1 MNCRQGKGVLMSFNT
16 AISGIHAANKRLEVA
31 GNNIANV
38 GTLGFKSSRAQFS
51 ALYASAQLG
60 AGGNAVGD
68 GVRLAS
74 VQQNF
79 NQGET
84 VISSGNPLDMR
95 IQGNGFFVVSDQG
108 ALAYT
113 RAGAFLKDAENF
125 VVDSDGGRLQGYAAS
140 DRGEI
145 IRGIRTD
152 LQIDTSNVAAR
163 ATTRVAE
170 NINLDA
176 SLPSLARLPT
186 FDPADPASYTRVT
199 TRTIQDAGAS
209 PVPAADH
216 ELKQYFV
223 KTEDNRWSMHVL
235 VDGRNPVDPD
245 SVAPLQVSLE
255 LKPDGS
261 LSYSGNSQHLRKVS
275 DNEFALQGWVPAKEV
290 NGAWMANG
298 SANGGVVSL
307 PLDDAGVSLLDPA
320 DAVMHRPVPD
330 FNPADLNTYS
340 RMFGNQIY
348 DSQGNAHEL
357 KQYFVKDGTN
367 SWRMH
372 VLIDDRN
379 PQLPESTTPLTANI
393 VFDAHGSVAS
403 LTGSPGL
410 SSSNG
415 SLLQLTGWSPTMVVD
430 PGTSRERWITNGAA
444 GSADGIT
451 IDFTH
456 LLQHNAASSRSS
468 AYVDGNSAG
477 ELKSLGVGRDGILR
491 AGFTNGMTKDIG
503 QVVLASFANPHG
515 LQPRSDTRWT
525 ATADSGVAEY
535 DRPGVGTLGSIV
547 SGGLEG
553 SNVVLAD
560 ELIALIQ
567 AQTAYQA
574 NSKAISTEVTLMQT
588 LIQST

>member
-1 MNCRQGKGVLMSFNT
+1 MSFNT

>member
-1 MNCRQGKGVLMSFNT
+1 MSFNT

-60 AGGNAVGD
+60 AGTNAVGD

-430 PGTSRERWITNGAA
+430 PGTSRERWIANGAA

-477 ELKSLGVGRDGILR
+477 ELKSLDVGRDGILR

>member
-1 MNCRQGKGVLMSFNT
+1 MSFNA

-51 ALYASAQLG
+51 ALYSSAQLG
-60 AGGNAVGD
+60 NGNNAVGD
-68 GVRLAS
+68 GVRLAA

-84 VISSGNPLDMR
+84 VISSGNALDMR

-108 ALAYT
+108 SLAYT
-113 RAGAFLKDAENF
+113 RAGAFLKDAANF
-125 VVDSDGGRLQGYAAS
+125 VVDSDGGRLQGYAAN
-140 DRGEI
+140 DKGEI
-145 IRGIRTD
+145 ISGIRTD

-163 ATTRVAE
+163 ATTRVSE
-170 NINLDA
+170 NINLDS
-176 SLPSLARLPT
+176 SLPSLSRLPV
-186 FDPADPASYTRVT
+186 FDPANPATYTRVAG
-199 TRTIQDAGAS
+199 RTIQDVGIV
-209 PVPAADH
+209 PVQAADH

-223 KTEDNRWSMHVL
+223 KTEDNQWTMHVL
-235 VDGRNPVDPD
+235 VDGRNPLDPD
-245 SVAPLQVSLE
+245 SVTPLQVRVE

-261 LSYSGNSQHLRKVS
+261 LSYSDNNQHIRKVS
-275 DNEFALQGWVPAKEV
+275 DTEFALQDWVPARQV
-290 NGAWMANG
+290 NGVWLASG
-298 SANGGVVSL
+298 SLNGGTVSL
-307 PLDDAGVSLLDPA
+307 PLEEAGVSVLDPA
-320 DAVMHRPVPD
+320 DSVMSRSVPD
-330 FNPADLNTYS
+330 FDASDLNTYS
-340 RMFGNQIY
+340 RMFGNQIF
-348 DSQGNAHEL
+348 DSQGNMHEL

-379 PQLPESTTPLTANI
+379 PQQPESKAPLTANI
-393 VFDAHGSVAS
+393 VFDTHGSVVS
-403 LTGSPGL
+403 LTGSTGL
-410 SSSNG
+410 DSSKGN
-415 SLLQLTGWSPTMVVD
+415 LLQLTGWSPAMVAS
-430 PGTSRERWITNGAA
+430 PGTEREHWVPNGAA
-444 GSADGIT
+444 GSANGMT
-451 IDFTH
+451 IDFTN

-468 AYVDGNSAG
+468 AYVDGHSAG
-477 ELKSLGVGRDGILR
+477 ELKSLDVGRDGILR
-491 AGFTNGMTKDIG
+491 AGFTNGMNKDIG
-503 QVVLASFANPHG
+503 QVMLASFANPHG
-515 LQPRSDTRWT
+515 LQPRSDTRWA
-525 ATADSGVAEY
+525 ATADSGVADY
-535 DRPGVGTLGSIV
+535 DVPGIGTLGSII

>member
-1 MNCRQGKGVLMSFNT
+1 M
-16 AISGIHAANKRLEVA
+16 EVA

-60 AGGNAVGD
+60 AGQHAVGD

-84 VISSGNPLDMR
+84 VISSGNALDMR

-108 ALAYT
+108 SLAYT
-113 RAGAFLKDAENF
+113 RAGAFLKDAANF
-125 VVDSDGGRLQGYAAS
+125 VVDSDGGRLQGYAAN
-140 DRGEI
+140 DKGEI
-145 IRGIRTD
+145 ASGIRTD
-152 LQIDTSNVAAR
+152 LQIDTSNVGAR
-163 ATTRVAE
+163 ATTTVAE
-170 NINLDA
+170 TINLDA

-186 FDPADPASYTRVT
+186 FDPDDPATYTRVA
-199 TRTIQDAGAS
+199 TRTIQDVGIT

-223 KTEDNRWSMHVL
+223 KTEANQWSMYVL

-261 LSYSGNSQHLRKVS
+261 LSYSGNDQHLSKVS
-275 DNEFALQGWVPAKEV
+275 DTEFALQGWVPAAQI
-290 NGAWMANG
+290 NGAWAANG
-298 SANGGVVSL
+298 SLNGGAVLL
-307 PLDDAGVSLLDPA
+307 PLNDAGASLLDPG
-320 DAVMHRPVPD
+320 DTVMHRPVPD

-340 RMFGNQIY
+340 RMFGNQIF
-348 DSQGNAHEL
+348 DSQGNTHEL

-372 VLIDDRN
+372 ALIDDRN
-379 PQLPESTTPLTANI
+379 PQNSASTTPLTANI
-393 VFDAHGSVAS
+393 VFDSHGAVAS

-410 SSSNG
+410 SSNG
-415 SLLQLTGWSPTMVVD
+415 TQLKLTGWSPVMAVD
-430 PGTSRERWITNGAA
+430 PGTARERWISNGAA

-451 IDFTH
+451 IDFTR
-456 LLQHNAASSRSS
+456 LLQHNATSSRSA
-468 AYVDGNSAG
+468 AYVDGHSAG
-477 ELKSLGVGRDGILR
+477 ELKSLEVGRDGILR
-491 AGFTNGMTKDIG
+491 AGFTNGMTKSIG
-503 QVVLASFANPHG
+503 QVMLASFANPHG

-535 DRPGVGTLGSIV
+535 DVPGVGTLGSIV
-547 SGGLEG
+547 SGALEG

>member
-1 MNCRQGKGVLMSFNT
+1 MSFNT

-60 AGGNAVGD
+60 AGQHAVGD

-84 VISSGNPLDMR
+84 VISSGNALDMR

-108 ALAYT
+108 SLAYT
-113 RAGAFLKDAENF
+113 RAGAFLKDAANF
-125 VVDSDGGRLQGYAAS
+125 VVDSDGGRLQGYAAN
-140 DRGEI
+140 DKGEI
-145 IRGIRTD
+145 ASGIRTD
-152 LQIDTSNVAAR
+152 LQIDTSNVGAR
-163 ATTRVAE
+163 ATTTAAE
-170 NINLDA
+170 TINLDA

-186 FDPADPASYTRVT
+186 FDPDDPATYTRVA
-199 TRTIQDAGAS
+199 TRTIQDVGIT

-223 KTEDNRWSMHVL
+223 KTEANQWSMYVL

-261 LSYSGNSQHLRKVS
+261 LSYSGNDQHLSKVS
-275 DNEFALQGWVPAKEV
+275 DTEFALQGWVPAAQV
-290 NGAWMANG
+290 NGAWAANG
-298 SANGGVVSL
+298 SLNGGAVSL
-307 PLDDAGVSLLDPA
+307 PLNDAGASLLDPG
-320 DAVMHRPVPD
+320 DTVMHRPVPD

-340 RMFGNQIY
+340 RMFGNQIF
-348 DSQGNAHEL
+348 DSQGNTHEL

-372 VLIDDRN
+372 ALIDDRN
-379 PQLPESTTPLTANI
+379 PQNSASTTPLTANI
-393 VFDAHGSVAS
+393 VFDSHGAVAS

-410 SSSNG
+410 SSNG
-415 SLLQLTGWSPTMVVD
+415 TQLKLTGWSPVMAVD
-430 PGTSRERWITNGAA
+430 PGTARERWISNGAA

-451 IDFTH
+451 IDFTR
-456 LLQHNAASSRSS
+456 LLQHNATSSRSA
-468 AYVDGNSAG
+468 AYVDGHSAG
-477 ELKSLGVGRDGILR
+477 ELKSLDVGRDGILR
-491 AGFTNGMTKDIG
+491 AGFTNGMTKSIG
-503 QVVLASFANPHG
+503 QVMLASFANPHG

-535 DRPGVGTLGSIV
+535 DVPGVGTLGSIV
-547 SGGLEG
+547 SGALEG

>member
-1 MNCRQGKGVLMSFNT
+1 MSFNT
-16 AISGIHAANKRLEVA
+16 AISGIQAANKRLEVA

-60 AGGNAVGD
+60 AGQHAVGD

-84 VISSGNPLDMR
+84 VISSGNALDMR

-108 ALAYT
+108 SLAYT
-113 RAGAFLKDAENF
+113 RAGAFLKDAANF
-125 VVDSDGGRLQGYAAS
+125 VVDSDGGRLQGYAAN
-140 DRGEI
+140 DKGEI
-145 IRGIRTD
+145 ASGIRTD
-152 LQIDTSNVAAR
+152 LQIDTSNVGAR

-170 NINLDA
+170 TINLDA

-186 FDPADPASYTRVT
+186 FDPDNPATYTRVA
-199 TRTIQDAGAS
+199 TRTIQDVGIT
-209 PVPAADH
+209 PVPASDH

-223 KTEDNRWSMHVL
+223 KM
-235 VDGRNPVDPD
+235 
-245 SVAPLQVSLE
+245 QVSLE

-261 LSYSGNSQHLRKVS
+261 LSYSGNDQHLRKLS
-275 DNEFALQGWVPAKEV
+275 DTEFALQGWVPAAQI
-290 NGAWMANG
+290 NGAWAANG
-298 SANGGVVSL
+298 SLNGGAVSL
-307 PLDDAGVSLLDPA
+307 PLSDAGASLLDPG
-320 DAVMHRPVPD
+320 DTVMHRPVPH

-340 RMFGNQIY
+340 RMFGNQIF
-348 DSQGNAHEL
+348 DSQGNIHEL

-367 SWRMH
+367 SWRLH

-379 PQLPESTTPLTANI
+379 PQNSGSTTPLTANI
-393 VFDAHGSVAS
+393 VFDSHGAVAS

-410 SSSNG
+410 SSNG
-415 SLLQLTGWSPTMVVD
+415 DQLKLTGWSPVRAVD
-430 PGTSRERWITNGAA
+430 PGAGRERWISNGAA

-456 LLQHNAASSRSS
+456 LLQHNAASSRSA
-468 AYVDGNSAG
+468 AYVDGHSAG
-477 ELKSLGVGRDGILR
+477 ELKSLDVGRDGILR

-503 QVVLASFANPHG
+503 QVMLASFANPHG

-535 DRPGVGTLGSIV
+535 DAPGVGTLGSIV
-547 SGGLEG
+547 SGALEG

>member
-1 MNCRQGKGVLMSFNT
+1 MSFNT

-51 ALYASAQLG
+51 ALYSSAQLG
-60 AGGNAVGD
+60 NGNNAVGD
-68 GVRLAS
+68 GVRLAA

-84 VISSGNPLDMR
+84 VISSGNALDMR

-108 ALAYT
+108 SLAYT
-113 RAGAFLKDAENF
+113 RAGAFLKDAANF
-125 VVDSDGGRLQGYAAS
+125 VVDSDGGRLQGYAAN
-140 DRGEI
+140 DKGEI
-145 IRGIRTD
+145 ISGIRTD

-163 ATTRVAE
+163 ATTRVSE
-170 NINLDA
+170 NINLDS
-176 SLPSLARLPT
+176 SLPSLSRLPV
-186 FDPADPASYTRVT
+186 FDPANPATYTRVAG
-199 TRTIQDAGAS
+199 RTIQDVGIV
-209 PVPAADH
+209 PVQAADH

-223 KTEDNRWSMHVL
+223 KTEDNQWTMHVL
-235 VDGRNPVDPD
+235 VDGRNPLDPD
-245 SVAPLQVSLE
+245 SVTPLQVRVE

-261 LSYSGNSQHLRKVS
+261 LSYSDNNQHIRKVS
-275 DNEFALQGWVPAKEV
+275 DTEFALQDWVPARQV
-290 NGAWMANG
+290 NGVWLASG
-298 SANGGVVSL
+298 SLNGGTVSL
-307 PLDDAGVSLLDPA
+307 PLEEAGVSVLDPA
-320 DAVMHRPVPD
+320 DSVMSRSVPD
-330 FNPADLNTYS
+330 FDASDLNTYS
-340 RMFGNQIY
+340 RMFGNQIF
-348 DSQGNAHEL
+348 DSQGNMHEL

-379 PQLPESTTPLTANI
+379 PLQPESKAPLTANI
-393 VFDAHGSVAS
+393 VFDTHGSVVS
-403 LTGSPGL
+403 LTGSTGL
-410 SSSNG
+410 DSSKGN
-415 SLLQLTGWSPTMVVD
+415 LLQLTGWSPAMVAS
-430 PGTSRERWITNGAA
+430 PGTEREHWVPNGAA
-444 GSADGIT
+444 GSANGMT
-451 IDFTH
+451 IDFTN

-468 AYVDGNSAG
+468 AYVDGHSAG
-477 ELKSLGVGRDGILR
+477 ELKSLDVGRDGILR
-491 AGFTNGMTKDIG
+491 AGFTNGMNKDIG
-503 QVVLASFANPHG
+503 QVMLASFANPHG
-515 LQPRSDTRWT
+515 LQPRSDTRWA
-525 ATADSGVAEY
+525 ATADSGVADY
-535 DRPGVGTLGSIV
+535 DVPGIGTLGSII

>member
-1 MNCRQGKGVLMSFNT
+1 MSFNT

-51 ALYASAQLG
+51 ALYSSAQLG
-60 AGGNAVGD
+60 NGNNAVGD
-68 GVRLAS
+68 GVRLAA

-84 VISSGNPLDMR
+84 VISSGNALDMR

-108 ALAYT
+108 SLAYT
-113 RAGAFLKDAENF
+113 RAGAFLKDAANF
-125 VVDSDGGRLQGYAAS
+125 VVDSDGGRLQGYAAN
-140 DRGEI
+140 DKGEI
-145 IRGIRTD
+145 ISGIRTD

-163 ATTRVAE
+163 ATTRVSE
-170 NINLDA
+170 NINLDS
-176 SLPSLARLPT
+176 SLPSLSRLPV
-186 FDPADPASYTRVT
+186 FDPANPATYTRVAG
-199 TRTIQDAGAS
+199 RTIQDVGIV
-209 PVPAADH
+209 PVQAADH

-223 KTEDNRWSMHVL
+223 KTEDNQWTMHVL
-235 VDGRNPVDPD
+235 VDGRNPLDPD
-245 SVAPLQVSLE
+245 SVTPLQVRVE

-261 LSYSGNSQHLRKVS
+261 LSYSDNNQHIRKVS
-275 DNEFALQGWVPAKEV
+275 DTEFALQDWVPARQV
-290 NGAWMANG
+290 NGVWLASG
-298 SANGGVVSL
+298 SLNGGTVSL
-307 PLDDAGVSLLDPA
+307 PLEEAGVSVLDPA
-320 DAVMHRPVPD
+320 DSVMSRSVPD
-330 FNPADLNTYS
+330 FDASDLNTYS
-340 RMFGNQIY
+340 RMFGNQIF
-348 DSQGNAHEL
+348 DSQGNMHEL

-379 PQLPESTTPLTANI
+379 PQQPESKAPLTANI
-393 VFDAHGSVAS
+393 VFDTHGSVVS
-403 LTGSPGL
+403 LTGSTGL
-410 SSSNG
+410 DSSKGN
-415 SLLQLTGWSPTMVVD
+415 LLQLTGWSPAMVAS
-430 PGTSRERWITNGAA
+430 PGTEREHWVPNGAA
-444 GSADGIT
+444 GSANGMT
-451 IDFTH
+451 IDFTN

-468 AYVDGNSAG
+468 AYVDGHSAG
-477 ELKSLGVGRDGILR
+477 ELKSLDVGRDGILR
-491 AGFTNGMTKDIG
+491 AGFTNGMNKDIG
-503 QVVLASFANPHG
+503 QVMLASFANPHG
-515 LQPRSDTRWT
+515 LQPRSDTRWA
-525 ATADSGVAEY
+525 ATADSGVADY
-535 DRPGVGTLGSIV
+535 DVPGIGTLGSII

>member
-1 MNCRQGKGVLMSFNT
+1 MSFNT

-51 ALYASAQLG
+51 ALYSSAQLG
-60 AGGNAVGD
+60 NGNNAVGD
-68 GVRLAS
+68 GVRLAA

-84 VISSGNPLDMR
+84 VISSGNALDMR

-108 ALAYT
+108 SLAYT
-113 RAGAFLKDAENF
+113 RAGAFLKDAANF
-125 VVDSDGGRLQGYAAS
+125 VVDSDGGRLQGYAAN
-140 DRGEI
+140 DKGEI
-145 IRGIRTD
+145 ISGIRTD

-163 ATTRVAE
+163 ATTRVSE
-170 NINLDA
+170 NINLDS
-176 SLPSLARLPT
+176 SLPSLSRLPV
-186 FDPADPASYTRVT
+186 FDPANPATYTRVAG
-199 TRTIQDAGAS
+199 RTIQDVGIV
-209 PVPAADH
+209 PVQAADH

-223 KTEDNRWSMHVL
+223 KTEDNQWTMHVL
-235 VDGRNPVDPD
+235 VDGRNPLDPD
-245 SVAPLQVSLE
+245 SVTPLQVRVE

-261 LSYSGNSQHLRKVS
+261 LSYSDNNQHIRKIS
-275 DNEFALQGWVPAKEV
+275 DTEFALQDWVPARQV
-290 NGAWMANG
+290 NGVWMASG
-298 SANGGVVSL
+298 SLNGGTVSL
-307 PLDDAGVSLLDPA
+307 PLEEAGVSVLDPT
-320 DAVMHRPVPD
+320 DSVMSRSVPD
-330 FNPADLNTYS
+330 FDASDLNTYS
-340 RMFGNQIY
+340 RMFGNQIF
-348 DSQGNAHEL
+348 DSQGNMHEL

-379 PQLPESTTPLTANI
+379 PQQPESKAPLTANI
-393 VFDAHGSVAS
+393 VFDTHGSVVS
-403 LTGSPGL
+403 LTGSTGL
-410 SSSNG
+410 DSSKGN
-415 SLLQLTGWSPTMVVD
+415 LLQLTGWSPAMVAS
-430 PGTSRERWITNGAA
+430 PGTEREHWAPNGAA
-444 GSADGIT
+444 GSDNGMT
-451 IDFTH
+451 IDFTN

-468 AYVDGNSAG
+468 AYVDGHSAG
-477 ELKSLGVGRDGILR
+477 ELKSLDVGRDGILR
-491 AGFTNGMTKDIG
+491 AGFTNGMNKDIG
-503 QVVLASFANPHG
+503 QVMLASFANPHG
-515 LQPRSDTRWT
+515 LQPRSDTRWA
-525 ATADSGVAEY
+525 ATADSGVADY
-535 DRPGVGTLGSIV
+535 DVPGIGTLGSII

>member
-1 MNCRQGKGVLMSFNT
+1 M
-16 AISGIHAANKRLEVA
+16 
-31 GNNIANV
+31 
-38 GTLGFKSSRAQFS
+38 
-51 ALYASAQLG
+51 
-60 AGGNAVGD
+60 
-68 GVRLAS
+68 
-74 VQQNF
+74 
-79 NQGET
+79 
-84 VISSGNPLDMR
+84 ISSGNALDMR

-108 ALAYT
+108 SLAYT
-113 RAGAFLKDAENF
+113 RAGAFLKDAANF
-125 VVDSDGGRLQGYAAS
+125 VVDSDGGRLQGYAAN
-140 DRGEI
+140 DKGEI
-145 IRGIRTD
+145 ASGIRADLQMNTSNVGARATTRKDAANFVVDSDGGRLQGYAANDKGEIASGIRAD
-152 LQIDTSNVAAR
+152 LQIDTSNVGAR

-170 NINLDA
+170 TINLDA

-186 FDPADPASYTRVT
+186 FDPDNPATYTRVA
-199 TRTIQDAGAS
+199 TRTIQDVGIT

-223 KTEDNRWSMHVL
+223 KTEADQWSMYVL

-261 LSYSGNSQHLRKVS
+261 LSYSGNDQHLRKLS
-275 DNEFALQGWVPAKEV
+275 DTEFALQGWVPAAQI
-290 NGAWMANG
+290 NGAWAANG
-298 SANGGVVSL
+298 SLNGGAVSL
-307 PLDDAGVSLLDPA
+307 PLSDAGASLLDPG
-320 DAVMHRPVPD
+320 DTVMHRPVPH

-340 RMFGNQIY
+340 RMFGNQIF
-348 DSQGNAHEL
+348 DSQGNTHEL

-367 SWRMH
+367 SWRLH

-379 PQLPESTTPLTANI
+379 PQNSGSTTPLTANI
-393 VFDAHGSVAS
+393 VFDSHGAVAS

-410 SSSNG
+410 SSNG
-415 SLLQLTGWSPTMVVD
+415 DQLKLTGWSPVMAVD
-430 PGTSRERWITNGAA
+430 PGTGRERWISNGAA

-456 LLQHNAASSRSS
+456 LLQHNAASSRSA
-468 AYVDGNSAG
+468 AYVDGHSAG
-477 ELKSLGVGRDGILR
+477 ELKSLDVGRDGILR

-503 QVVLASFANPHG
+503 QVMLASFANPHG

-535 DRPGVGTLGSIV
+535 DVPGVGTLGSIV
-547 SGGLEG
+547 SGALEG

>member
-1 MNCRQGKGVLMSFNT
+1 MSFNI

-31 GNNIANV
+31 GNNIANA

-60 AGGNAVGD
+60 SGHAAVGD

-95 IQGNGFFVVSDQG
+95 IQGNGFFVVRDQG

-113 RAGAFLKDAENF
+113 RAGAFLKDAANF
-125 VVDSDGGRLQGYAAS
+125 VVDSDGGRLQGYAANGK
-140 DRGEI
+140 GEI
-145 IRGIRTD
+145 ISGIRTD

-176 SLPSLARLPT
+176 SLPSLARLPA
-186 FDPADPASYTRVT
+186 FDPADPATYTRVT
-199 TRTIQDAGAS
+199 AHTIQDAGIS
-209 PVPAADH
+209 PVPAANH

-223 KTEDNRWSMHVL
+223 KTEDNQWSMYVL
-235 VDGRNPVDPD
+235 VDGRNPVDPE
-245 SVAPLQVSLE
+245 SVAPLHVSLE

-261 LSYSGNSQHLRKVS
+261 LSYSGNNQHIHKVS
-275 DNEFALQGWVPAKEV
+275 GSEFALQGWVPASQV
-290 NGAWMANG
+290 NGAWLANG
-298 SANGGVVSL
+298 AASGGAVSL
-307 PLDDAGVSLLDPA
+307 SLDDGGASVLDPA
-320 DAVMHRPVPD
+320 DTVMHRPVPD
-330 FNPADLNTYS
+330 FNTSDLNTYS
-340 RMFGNQIY
+340 RMFGNQIF

-372 VLIDDRN
+372 VLIDGRN
-379 PQLPESTTPLTANI
+379 PQTPDSTTPLTANI
-393 VFDAHGSVAS
+393 VFDSHGSVTS
-403 LTGSPGL
+403 MTGSPGL
-410 SSSNG
+410 NSSNG
-415 SLLQLTGWSPTMVVD
+415 NLLHLTGWSPVRVAD
-430 PGTSRERWITNGAA
+430 PGTSRERWISNGAA

-451 IDFTH
+451 IDFTN

-468 AYVDGNSAG
+468 AQVDGNSAG
-477 ELKSLGVGRDGILR
+477 ELRSLDVGRDGILR
-491 AGFTNGMTKDIG
+491 AGFTNGMSKDIG
-503 QVVLASFANPHG
+503 QVMLASFANPHG

-525 ATADSGVAEY
+525 ATADSGVPEY
-535 DRPGVGTLGSIV
+535 DVPGVGTLGSIV

>member
-1 MNCRQGKGVLMSFNT
+1 MSFNT

-51 ALYASAQLG
+51 ALYSSAQLG
-60 AGGNAVGD
+60 NGNNAVGD
-68 GVRLAS
+68 GVRLAA

-84 VISSGNPLDMR
+84 VISSGNALDMR

-108 ALAYT
+108 SLAYT
-113 RAGAFLKDAENF
+113 RAGAFLKDAANF
-125 VVDSDGGRLQGYAAS
+125 VVDSDGGRLQGYAAN
-140 DRGEI
+140 DKGEI
-145 IRGIRTD
+145 ISGIRTD

-163 ATTRVAE
+163 ATTRVSE
-170 NINLDA
+170 NINLDS
-176 SLPSLARLPT
+176 SLPSLSRLPV
-186 FDPADPASYTRVT
+186 FDPANPATYTRVAG
-199 TRTIQDAGAS
+199 RTIQDVGIV
-209 PVPAADH
+209 PVQAADH

-223 KTEDNRWSMHVL
+223 KTEDNQWTMHVL
-235 VDGRNPVDPD
+235 VDGRNPLDPD
-245 SVAPLQVSLE
+245 SVTPLQVRVE

-261 LSYSGNSQHLRKVS
+261 LSYSDNNQHIRKIS
-275 DNEFALQGWVPAKEV
+275 DTEFALQDWVPARQV
-290 NGAWMANG
+290 NGVWMASG
-298 SANGGVVSL
+298 SLNGGTVSL
-307 PLDDAGVSLLDPA
+307 PLEEAGVSVLDPA
-320 DAVMHRPVPD
+320 DSVMSRYVPD
-330 FNPADLNTYS
+330 FDASDLNTYS
-340 RMFGNQIY
+340 RMFGNQIF
-348 DSQGNAHEL
+348 DSQGNMHEL

-379 PQLPESTTPLTANI
+379 PQQPESKAPLTANI
-393 VFDAHGSVAS
+393 VFDTHGSVVS
-403 LTGSPGL
+403 LTGSTGL
-410 SSSNG
+410 DSSKGN
-415 SLLQLTGWSPTMVVD
+415 LLQLTGWSPAMVAS
-430 PGTSRERWITNGAA
+430 PGTEREHWISNGAA
-444 GSADGIT
+444 GSANGMT
-451 IDFTH
+451 IDFTN

-468 AYVDGNSAG
+468 AYVDGHSAG
-477 ELKSLGVGRDGILR
+477 ELKSLDVGRDGILR
-491 AGFTNGMTKDIG
+491 AGFTNGMNKDIG
-503 QVVLASFANPHG
+503 QVMLASFANPHG
-515 LQPRSDTRWT
+515 LQPRSDTRWA
-525 ATADSGVAEY
+525 ATADSGVADY
-535 DRPGVGTLGSIV
+535 DVPGIGTLGSII

>member
-1 MNCRQGKGVLMSFNT
+1 MSFNT

-51 ALYASAQLG
+51 ALYSSAQLG
-60 AGGNAVGD
+60 NGNNAVGD
-68 GVRLAS
+68 GVRLAA

-84 VISSGNPLDMR
+84 VISSGNALDMR

-108 ALAYT
+108 SLAYT
-113 RAGAFLKDAENF
+113 RAGAFLKDAANF
-125 VVDSDGGRLQGYAAS
+125 VVDSDGGRLQGYAAN
-140 DRGEI
+140 DKGEI
-145 IRGIRTD
+145 ISGIRTD

-163 ATTRVAE
+163 ATTRVSE
-170 NINLDA
+170 NINLDS
-176 SLPSLARLPT
+176 SLPSLSRLPV
-186 FDPADPASYTRVT
+186 FDPANPATYTRVAG
-199 TRTIQDAGAS
+199 RTIQDVGIV
-209 PVPAADH
+209 PVQAADH

-223 KTEDNRWSMHVL
+223 KTEDNQWTMHVL
-235 VDGRNPVDPD
+235 VDGRNPLDPD
-245 SVAPLQVSLE
+245 SVTPLQVRVE

-261 LSYSGNSQHLRKVS
+261 LSYSDNNQHIRKIS
-275 DNEFALQGWVPAKEV
+275 DTEFALQDWVPARQV
-290 NGAWMANG
+290 NGVWMASG
-298 SANGGVVSL
+298 SLNGGTVSL
-307 PLDDAGVSLLDPA
+307 PLEEAGVSVLDPT
-320 DAVMHRPVPD
+320 DSVMSRSVPD
-330 FNPADLNTYS
+330 FDASDLNTYS
-340 RMFGNQIY
+340 RMFGNQIF
-348 DSQGNAHEL
+348 DSQGNMHEL

-379 PQLPESTTPLTANI
+379 PQQPESKAPLTANI
-393 VFDAHGSVAS
+393 VFDTHGSVVS
-403 LTGSPGL
+403 LTGSTGL
-410 SSSNG
+410 DSSKGN
-415 SLLQLTGWSPTMVVD
+415 LLQLKGWSPAMVAS
-430 PGTSRERWITNGAA
+430 PGTEREHWAPNGAA
-444 GSADGIT
+444 GSANGMT
-451 IDFTH
+451 IDFTN

-468 AYVDGNSAG
+468 AYVDGHSAG
-477 ELKSLGVGRDGILR
+477 ELKSLDVGRDGILR
-491 AGFTNGMTKDIG
+491 AGFTNGMNKDIG
-503 QVVLASFANPHG
+503 QVMLASFANPHG
-515 LQPRSDTRWT
+515 LQPRSDTRWA
-525 ATADSGVAEY
+525 ATADSGVADY
-535 DRPGVGTLGSIV
+535 DVPGIGTLGSII

>member
-1 MNCRQGKGVLMSFNT
+1 MSFNT

-60 AGGNAVGD
+60 AGQHAVGD

-84 VISSGNPLDMR
+84 VISSGNALDMR

-108 ALAYT
+108 SLAYT
-113 RAGAFLKDAENF
+113 RAGAFLKDAANF
-125 VVDSDGGRLQGYAAS
+125 VVDSDGGRLQGYAAN
-140 DRGEI
+140 DKGEI
-145 IRGIRTD
+145 ASGIRTD
-152 LQIDTSNVAAR
+152 LQIDTSNVGAR
-163 ATTRVAE
+163 ATTTAAE
-170 NINLDA
+170 TINLDA

-186 FDPADPASYTRVT
+186 FDPDDPATYTRVA
-199 TRTIQDAGAS
+199 TRTIQDVGIT

-223 KTEDNRWSMHVL
+223 KTEANQWSMYVL

-261 LSYSGNSQHLRKVS
+261 LSYSGNDQHLSKVS
-275 DNEFALQGWVPAKEV
+275 DTEFALQGWVPAAQV
-290 NGAWMANG
+290 NGAWAANG
-298 SANGGVVSL
+298 SLNGGAVSL
-307 PLDDAGVSLLDPA
+307 PLNDAEASLLDPG
-320 DAVMHRPVPD
+320 DTVMHRPVPD

-340 RMFGNQIY
+340 RMFGNQIF
-348 DSQGNAHEL
+348 DSQGNTHEL

-372 VLIDDRN
+372 ALIDDRN
-379 PQLPESTTPLTANI
+379 PQNSASTTPLTANI
-393 VFDAHGSVAS
+393 VFDSHGAVAS

-410 SSSNG
+410 SSNG
-415 SLLQLTGWSPTMVVD
+415 TQLKLTGWSPVMAVD
-430 PGTSRERWITNGAA
+430 PGTARERWISNGAA

-451 IDFTH
+451 IDFTR
-456 LLQHNAASSRSS
+456 LLQHNATSSRSA
-468 AYVDGNSAG
+468 AYVDGHSAG
-477 ELKSLGVGRDGILR
+477 ELKSLDVGRDGILR
-491 AGFTNGMTKDIG
+491 AGFTNGMTKSIG
-503 QVVLASFANPHG
+503 QVMLASFANPHG

-535 DRPGVGTLGSIV
+535 DVPGVGTLGSIV
-547 SGGLEG
+547 SGALEG

>member
-1 MNCRQGKGVLMSFNT
+1 MSFNT

-60 AGGNAVGD
+60 AGQHAVGD

-84 VISSGNPLDMR
+84 VISSGNALDMR

-108 ALAYT
+108 SLAYT
-113 RAGAFLKDAENF
+113 RGGAFLKDAANF
-125 VVDSDGGRLQGYAAS
+125 VVDSDGGRLQGYAAN
-140 DRGEI
+140 DKGEI
-145 IRGIRTD
+145 ASGIRTD
-152 LQIDTSNVAAR
+152 LQIDTSNVGAR
-163 ATTRVAE
+163 ATTTVAE
-170 NINLDA
+170 TINLDA
-176 SLPSLARLPT
+176 TLPSLARLPT
-186 FDPADPASYTRVT
+186 FDPDDPATYTRVA
-199 TRTIQDAGAS
+199 TRTIQDVGIT

-223 KTEDNRWSMHVL
+223 KTEANQWSMYVL

-261 LSYSGNSQHLRKVS
+261 LSYSGNDQHLSKVS
-275 DNEFALQGWVPAKEV
+275 DTEFALQGWVPAAQI
-290 NGAWMANG
+290 NGAWAANG
-298 SANGGVVSL
+298 SLNGGAVSL
-307 PLDDAGVSLLDPA
+307 PLNDAGASLLDPG
-320 DAVMHRPVPD
+320 DTVMHRPVPD
-330 FNPADLNTYS
+330 FNLADLNTYS
-340 RMFGNQIY
+340 RMFGNQIF
-348 DSQGNAHEL
+348 DSQGNTHEL

-372 VLIDDRN
+372 ALIDDRN
-379 PQLPESTTPLTANI
+379 PQNSASTTPLTANI
-393 VFDAHGSVAS
+393 VFDSHGAVAS

-410 SSSNG
+410 SSNG
-415 SLLQLTGWSPTMVVD
+415 TQLKLTGWSPVMAVD
-430 PGTSRERWITNGAA
+430 PGTARERWISNGAA

-451 IDFTH
+451 IDFTR
-456 LLQHNAASSRSS
+456 LLQHNATSSRSA
-468 AYVDGNSAG
+468 AYVDGHSAG
-477 ELKSLGVGRDGILR
+477 ELKSLDVGRDGILR
-491 AGFTNGMTKDIG
+491 AGFTNGMTKSIG
-503 QVVLASFANPHG
+503 QVMLASFANPHG

-535 DRPGVGTLGSIV
+535 DVPGVGTLGSIV
-547 SGGLEG
+547 SGALEG

>member
-1 MNCRQGKGVLMSFNT
+1 MSFNT

-51 ALYASAQLG
+51 ALYSSAQLG
-60 AGGNAVGD
+60 NGNNAVGD
-68 GVRLAS
+68 GVRLAA

-84 VISSGNPLDMR
+84 VISSGNALDMR

-108 ALAYT
+108 SLAYT
-113 RAGAFLKDAENF
+113 RAGAFLKDAANF
-125 VVDSDGGRLQGYAAS
+125 VVDSDGGRLQGYAAN
-140 DRGEI
+140 DKGEI
-145 IRGIRTD
+145 ISGIRTD

-163 ATTRVAE
+163 ATTRVSE
-170 NINLDA
+170 NINLDS
-176 SLPSLARLPT
+176 SLPSLSRLPV
-186 FDPADPASYTRVT
+186 FDPANPATYTRVAG
-199 TRTIQDAGAS
+199 RTIQDVGIV
-209 PVPAADH
+209 PVQAADH

-223 KTEDNRWSMHVL
+223 KTEDNQWTMHVL
-235 VDGRNPVDPD
+235 VDGRNPLDPD
-245 SVAPLQVSLE
+245 SVTPLQVRVE

-261 LSYSGNSQHLRKVS
+261 LSYSDNNQHIRKIS
-275 DNEFALQGWVPAKEV
+275 DTEFALQDWVPARQV
-290 NGAWMANG
+290 NGVWMASG
-298 SANGGVVSL
+298 SLNGGTVSL
-307 PLDDAGVSLLDPA
+307 PLEEAGVSVLDPT
-320 DAVMHRPVPD
+320 DSVMSRSVPD
-330 FNPADLNTYS
+330 FDASDLNTYS
-340 RMFGNQIY
+340 RMFGNQIF
-348 DSQGNAHEL
+348 DSQGNMHEL

-379 PQLPESTTPLTANI
+379 PQQPESKAPLTANI
-393 VFDAHGSVAS
+393 VFDTHGSVVS
-403 LTGSPGL
+403 LTGSTGL
-410 SSSNG
+410 DSSKGN
-415 SLLQLTGWSPTMVVD
+415 LLQLTGWSPAMVAS
-430 PGTSRERWITNGAA
+430 PGTEREHWAPNGAA
-444 GSADGIT
+444 GSANGMT
-451 IDFTH
+451 IDFTN

-468 AYVDGNSAG
+468 AYVDGHSAG
-477 ELKSLGVGRDGILR
+477 ELKSLDVGRDGILR
-491 AGFTNGMTKDIG
+491 AGFTNGMNKDIG
-503 QVVLASFANPHG
+503 QVMLASFANPHG
-515 LQPRSDTRWT
+515 LQPRSDTRWA
-525 ATADSGVAEY
+525 ATADSGVADY
-535 DRPGVGTLGSIV
+535 DVPGIGTLGSII

>member
-1 MNCRQGKGVLMSFNT
+1 MSFNT
-16 AISGIHAANKRLEVA
+16 AISGIQAANKRLEVA

-60 AGGNAVGD
+60 AGQHAVGD

-84 VISSGNPLDMR
+84 VISSGNALDMR

-108 ALAYT
+108 SLAYT
-113 RAGAFLKDAENF
+113 RAGAFLKDAANF
-125 VVDSDGGRLQGYAAS
+125 VVDSDGGRLQGYAAN
-140 DRGEI
+140 DKGEI
-145 IRGIRTD
+145 ASGIRTD
-152 LQIDTSNVAAR
+152 LQIDTSNVGAR

-170 NINLDA
+170 TINLDA

-186 FDPADPASYTRVT
+186 FDPDNPATD
-199 TRTIQDAGAS
+199 Q
-209 PVPAADH
+209 
-216 ELKQYFV
+216 
-223 KTEDNRWSMHVL
+223 WSMYVL

-261 LSYSGNSQHLRKVS
+261 LSYSGNDQHLRKLS
-275 DNEFALQGWVPAKEV
+275 DTEFALQGWVPAAQV
-290 NGAWMANG
+290 NGAWAANG
-298 SANGGVVSL
+298 SLNGGAVSL
-307 PLDDAGVSLLDPA
+307 PLSDAGASLLDPG
-320 DAVMHRPVPD
+320 DTVMHRPVPH

-340 RMFGNQIY
+340 RMFGNQIF
-348 DSQGNAHEL
+348 DSQGNTHEL

-367 SWRMH
+367 SWRLH

-379 PQLPESTTPLTANI
+379 PQNSGSTTPLTANI
-393 VFDAHGSVAS
+393 VFDSHGAVAS

-410 SSSNG
+410 SSNG
-415 SLLQLTGWSPTMVVD
+415 DQLKLTGWSPVRAVD
-430 PGTSRERWITNGAA
+430 PGTGRERWISNGAA

-456 LLQHNAASSRSS
+456 LLQHNAASSRSA
-468 AYVDGNSAG
+468 AYVDGHSAG
-477 ELKSLGVGRDGILR
+477 ELKSLDVGRDGILR

-503 QVVLASFANPHG
+503 QVMLASFANPHG

-535 DRPGVGTLGSIV
+535 DVPGVGTLGGIV
-547 SGGLEG
+547 SGALEG

>member
-1 MNCRQGKGVLMSFNT
+1 MSFNT

-60 AGGNAVGD
+60 AGQHAVGD

-84 VISSGNPLDMR
+84 VISSGNALDMR

-108 ALAYT
+108 SLAYT
-113 RAGAFLKDAENF
+113 RAGAFLKDAANF
-125 VVDSDGGRLQGYAAS
+125 VVDSDGGRLQGYAAN
-140 DRGEI
+140 DKGEI
-145 IRGIRTD
+145 ASGIRTD
-152 LQIDTSNVAAR
+152 LQIDTSNVGAR
-163 ATTRVAE
+163 ATTTVAE
-170 NINLDA
+170 TINLDA

-186 FDPADPASYTRVT
+186 FDPDDPATYTRVA
-199 TRTIQDAGAS
+199 TRTIQDVGIT

-223 KTEDNRWSMHVL
+223 KTEANQWSMYVL

-261 LSYSGNSQHLRKVS
+261 LSYSGNDQHLSKVS
-275 DNEFALQGWVPAKEV
+275 DTEFALQGWVPAAQI
-290 NGAWMANG
+290 NGAWAANG
-298 SANGGVVSL
+298 SLNGGAVSL
-307 PLDDAGVSLLDPA
+307 PLNDAGASLLDPG
-320 DAVMHRPVPD
+320 DTVMHRPVPD

-340 RMFGNQIY
+340 RMFGNQIF
-348 DSQGNAHEL
+348 DSQGNTHEL

-372 VLIDDRN
+372 ALIDDRN
-379 PQLPESTTPLTANI
+379 PQNSASTTPLTANI
-393 VFDAHGSVAS
+393 VFDSHGTVAS

-410 SSSNG
+410 SSNG
-415 SLLQLTGWSPTMVVD
+415 TQLKLTGWSPVMAVD
-430 PGTSRERWITNGAA
+430 PGTARERWISNGAA

-451 IDFTH
+451 IDFTR
-456 LLQHNAASSRSS
+456 LLQHNATSSRSA
-468 AYVDGNSAG
+468 AYVDGHSAG
-477 ELKSLGVGRDGILR
+477 ELKSLDVGRDGILR
-491 AGFTNGMTKDIG
+491 AGFTNGMTKSIG
-503 QVVLASFANPHG
+503 QVMLASFANPHG

-535 DRPGVGTLGSIV
+535 DVPGVGTLGSIV
-547 SGGLEG
+547 SGALEG

>member
-1 MNCRQGKGVLMSFNT
+1 MSFNT

-51 ALYASAQLG
+51 ALYSSAQLG
-60 AGGNAVGD
+60 NGNNAVGD
-68 GVRLAS
+68 GVRLAA

-84 VISSGNPLDMR
+84 VISSGNALDMR

-108 ALAYT
+108 SLAYS
-113 RAGAFLKDAENF
+113 RAGAFLKDAANF
-125 VVDSDGGRLQGYAAS
+125 VVDSDGGRLQGYAAN
-140 DRGEI
+140 DKGEI
-145 IRGIRTD
+145 ISGIRTD

-163 ATTRVAE
+163 ATTRVSE
-170 NINLDA
+170 NINLDS
-176 SLPSLARLPT
+176 SLPSLSRLPV
-186 FDPADPASYTRVT
+186 FDPANPATYTRVAG
-199 TRTIQDAGAS
+199 RTIQDVGIV
-209 PVPAADH
+209 PVQAADH

-223 KTEDNRWSMHVL
+223 KTEDNQWTMHVL
-235 VDGRNPVDPD
+235 VDGRNPLDPD
-245 SVAPLQVSLE
+245 SVTPLQVRVE

-261 LSYSGNSQHLRKVS
+261 LSYSDNNQHIRKIS
-275 DNEFALQGWVPAKEV
+275 DTEFALQDWVPARQV
-290 NGAWMANG
+290 NGVWMASG
-298 SANGGVVSL
+298 SLNGGTVSL
-307 PLDDAGVSLLDPA
+307 PLEEAGVSVLDPA
-320 DAVMHRPVPD
+320 DSVMSRSVPD
-330 FNPADLNTYS
+330 FDASDLNTYS
-340 RMFGNQIY
+340 RMFGNQIF
-348 DSQGNAHEL
+348 DSQGNMHEL

-379 PQLPESTTPLTANI
+379 PQQPESKAPLTANI
-393 VFDAHGSVAS
+393 VFDTHGSVVS
-403 LTGSPGL
+403 LTGSTGL
-410 SSSNG
+410 DSSKGN
-415 SLLQLTGWSPTMVVD
+415 LLQLTGWSPAMVAS
-430 PGTSRERWITNGAA
+430 PGTEREHWVPNGAA
-444 GSADGIT
+444 GSANGMT
-451 IDFTH
+451 IDFTN

-468 AYVDGNSAG
+468 AYVDGHSAG
-477 ELKSLGVGRDGILR
+477 ELKSLDVGRDGILR
-491 AGFTNGMTKDIG
+491 AGFTNGMNKDIG
-503 QVVLASFANPHG
+503 QVMLASFANPHG
-515 LQPRSDTRWT
+515 LQPRSDTRWA
-525 ATADSGVAEY
+525 ATADSGVADY
-535 DRPGVGTLGSIV
+535 DVPGIGTLDSII

>member
-1 MNCRQGKGVLMSFNT
+1 MSFNT

-51 ALYASAQLG
+51 ALYSSAQLG
-60 AGGNAVGD
+60 NGNNAVGD
-68 GVRLAS
+68 GVRLAA

-84 VISSGNPLDMR
+84 VISSGNALDMR

-108 ALAYT
+108 SLAYT
-113 RAGAFLKDAENF
+113 RAGAFLKDAANF
-125 VVDSDGGRLQGYAAS
+125 VVDSDGGRLQGYAAN
-140 DRGEI
+140 DKGEI
-145 IRGIRTD
+145 ISGIRTD

-163 ATTRVAE
+163 ATTRVSE
-170 NINLDA
+170 NINLDS
-176 SLPSLARLPT
+176 SLPSLSRLPV
-186 FDPADPASYTRVT
+186 FDPANPATYTRVAG
-199 TRTIQDAGAS
+199 RTIQDVGIV
-209 PVPAADH
+209 PVQAADH

-223 KTEDNRWSMHVL
+223 KTEDNQWTMHVL
-235 VDGRNPVDPD
+235 VDGRNPLDPD
-245 SVAPLQVSLE
+245 SVTPLQVRVE

-261 LSYSGNSQHLRKVS
+261 LSYSDNNQHIRKIS
-275 DNEFALQGWVPAKEV
+275 DTEFALQDWVPARQV
-290 NGAWMANG
+290 NGVWMASG
-298 SANGGVVSL
+298 SLNGGTVSL
-307 PLDDAGVSLLDPA
+307 PLEEAGVSVLDPA
-320 DAVMHRPVPD
+320 DSVMSRSVPD
-330 FNPADLNTYS
+330 FDASDLNTYS
-340 RMFGNQIY
+340 RMFGNQIF
-348 DSQGNAHEL
+348 DSQGNMHEL

-379 PQLPESTTPLTANI
+379 SQQPESKAPLTANI
-393 VFDAHGSVAS
+393 VFDTHGSVVS
-403 LTGSPGL
+403 LTGSTGL
-410 SSSNG
+410 DSSNG
-415 SLLQLTGWSPTMVVD
+415 NLLQLTGWSPAMVAS
-430 PGTSRERWITNGAA
+430 PGTEREHWVPNGAA
-444 GSADGIT
+444 GSANGMT
-451 IDFTH
+451 IDFTN

-468 AYVDGNSAG
+468 AYVDGHSAG
-477 ELKSLGVGRDGILR
+477 ELKSLDVGRDGILR
-491 AGFTNGMTKDIG
+491 AGFTNGMNKDIG
-503 QVVLASFANPHG
+503 QVMLASFANPHG
-515 LQPRSDTRWT
+515 LQPRSDTRWA
-525 ATADSGVAEY
+525 ATADSGVADY
-535 DRPGVGTLGSIV
+535 DVPGIGTLGSII

>member
-1 MNCRQGKGVLMSFNT
+1 MSFNT
-16 AISGIHAANKRLEVA
+16 AISGIQAANKRLEVA

-60 AGGNAVGD
+60 AGTNAVGD

-186 FDPADPASYTRVT
+186 FDPADPTSYTRVT

-298 SANGGVVSL
+298 SASGGVVSL

-320 DAVMHRPVPD
+320 DAVMHRPVPE

-340 RMFGNQIY
+340 RMFGNQVY

-372 VLIDDRN
+372 VLIDNRN
-379 PQLPESTTPLTANI
+379 PQLPGSTTPLTANI

-410 SSSNG
+410 NSSNG

-477 ELKSLGVGRDGILR
+477 ELKSLDVGRDGILR

-535 DRPGVGTLGSIV
+535 DMPGVGTLGSII

-574 NSKAISTEVTLMQT
+574 NSKAISTEVTLMQM

>member
-1 MNCRQGKGVLMSFNT
+1 MSFNT

-51 ALYASAQLG
+51 ALYSSAQLG
-60 AGGNAVGD
+60 NGNNAVGD
-68 GVRLAS
+68 GVRLAA

-84 VISSGNPLDMR
+84 VISSGNALDMR

-108 ALAYT
+108 SLAYT
-113 RAGAFLKDAENF
+113 RAGAFLKDAANF
-125 VVDSDGGRLQGYAAS
+125 VVDSDGGRLQGYAAN
-140 DRGEI
+140 DKGEI
-145 IRGIRTD
+145 ISGIRTD

-163 ATTRVAE
+163 ATTRVSE
-170 NINLDA
+170 NINLDS
-176 SLPSLARLPT
+176 SLPSLSRLPV
-186 FDPADPASYTRVT
+186 FDPANPATCTRVAG
-199 TRTIQDAGAS
+199 RTIQDVGIV
-209 PVPAADH
+209 PVQAADH

-223 KTEDNRWSMHVL
+223 KTEDNQWTMHVL
-235 VDGRNPVDPD
+235 VDGRNPLDPD
-245 SVAPLQVSLE
+245 SVTPLQVRVE

-261 LSYSGNSQHLRKVS
+261 LSYSDNNQHIRKVS
-275 DNEFALQGWVPAKEV
+275 DTEFALQDWVPARQV
-290 NGAWMANG
+290 NGVWLASG
-298 SANGGVVSL
+298 SLNGGTVSL
-307 PLDDAGVSLLDPA
+307 PLEEAGVSVLDPA
-320 DAVMHRPVPD
+320 DSVMSRSVPD
-330 FNPADLNTYS
+330 FDASDLNTYS
-340 RMFGNQIY
+340 RMFGNQIF
-348 DSQGNAHEL
+348 DSQGNMHEL

-379 PQLPESTTPLTANI
+379 PLQPESKAPLTANI
-393 VFDAHGSVAS
+393 VFDTHGSVVS
-403 LTGSPGL
+403 LTGSTGL
-410 SSSNG
+410 DSSKGN
-415 SLLQLTGWSPTMVVD
+415 LLQLTGWSPAMVAS
-430 PGTSRERWITNGAA
+430 PGTEREHWVPNGAA
-444 GSADGIT
+444 GSANGMT
-451 IDFTH
+451 IDFTN

-468 AYVDGNSAG
+468 AYVDGHSAG
-477 ELKSLGVGRDGILR
+477 ELKSLDVGRDGILR
-491 AGFTNGMTKDIG
+491 AGFTNGMNKDIG
-503 QVVLASFANPHG
+503 QVMLASFANPHG
-515 LQPRSDTRWT
+515 LQPRSDTRWA
-525 ATADSGVAEY
+525 ATADSGVADY
-535 DRPGVGTLGSIV
+535 DVPGIGTLGSII

>member
-1 MNCRQGKGVLMSFNT
+1 ME
-16 AISGIHAANKRLEVA
+16 RLH
-31 GNNIANV
+31 NIANA

-60 AGGNAVGD
+60 SGHNAVGD

-113 RAGAFLKDAENF
+113 RAGAFLKDAANF
-125 VVDSDGGRLQGYAAS
+125 VVDSDGGRLQGYAAN
-140 DRGEI
+140 DKGEI
-145 IRGIRTD
+145 ISGIRTD

-163 ATTRVAE
+163 ATSRVAE

-186 FDPADPASYTRVT
+186 FDPDDPATYTRVT
-199 TRTIQDAGAS
+199 ARTIQDVGIS
-209 PVPAADH
+209 PVPPADH

-223 KTEDNRWSMHVL
+223 KTEDNQWSMYVL

-255 LKPDGS
+255 LRPDGT
-261 LSYSGNSQHLRKVS
+261 LSYSGNNQHLRKVS
-275 DNEFALQGWVPAKEV
+275 DSEFALEGWVPASAV

-298 SANGGVVSL
+298 SVNGGAVSL
-307 PLDDAGVSLLDPA
+307 PLEAAGTSVLDPA
-320 DAVMHRPVPD
+320 DTVMHRPVPD
-330 FNPADLNTYS
+330 FSASDLTTYS
-340 RMFGNQIY
+340 RMFGNQIF
-348 DSQGNAHEL
+348 DSQGNTHEL

-379 PQLPESTTPLTANI
+379 PQMPASTQPLTANI
-393 VFDAHGSVAS
+393 VFDSHGSVAS

-410 SSSNG
+410 TSSNG
-415 SLLQLTGWSPTMVVD
+415 NLLQLTGWSPAMVAD
-430 PGTSRERWITNGAA
+430 PGTSRERWISNGAA
-444 GSADGIT
+444 GGAKGIA
-451 IDFTH
+451 IDFTN
-456 LLQHNAASSRSS
+456 LLQHNSASSRSS
-468 AYVDGNSAG
+468 AQVDGNSAG
-477 ELKSLGVGRDGILR
+477 ELKSLDVGRDGILR
-491 AGFTNGMTKDIG
+491 AGFTNGMTRDIG
-503 QVVLASFANPHG
+503 QVMLASFANPHG

-525 ATADSGVAEY
+525 ATADSGVPEY
-535 DRPGVGTLGSIV
+535 DVPGIGTLGSIV

>member
-1 MNCRQGKGVLMSFNT
+1 MSFNT

-51 ALYASAQLG
+51 ALYSSAQLG
-60 AGGNAVGD
+60 NGNNDVGD
-68 GVRLAS
+68 GVRLAA

-84 VISSGNPLDMR
+84 VISSGNALDMR

-108 ALAYT
+108 SLAYT
-113 RAGAFLKDAENF
+113 RAGAFLKDAANF
-125 VVDSDGGRLQGYAAS
+125 VVDSDGGRLQGYAAN
-140 DRGEI
+140 DKGEI
-145 IRGIRTD
+145 ISGIRTD

-163 ATTRVAE
+163 ATTRVSE
-170 NINLDA
+170 NINLDS
-176 SLPSLARLPT
+176 SLPSLSRLPV
-186 FDPADPASYTRVT
+186 FDPANPATYTRVAG
-199 TRTIQDAGAS
+199 RTIQDVGIV
-209 PVPAADH
+209 PVQAADH

-223 KTEDNRWSMHVL
+223 KTEDNQWTMHVL
-235 VDGRNPVDPD
+235 VDGRNPLDPD
-245 SVAPLQVSLE
+245 SVTPLQVRVE

-261 LSYSGNSQHLRKVS
+261 LSYSDNNQHIRKIS
-275 DNEFALQGWVPAKEV
+275 DTEFALQDWVPARQV
-290 NGAWMANG
+290 NGVWMASG
-298 SANGGVVSL
+298 SLNGGTVSL
-307 PLDDAGVSLLDPA
+307 PLEEAGVSVLDPT
-320 DAVMHRPVPD
+320 DSVMSRSVPD
-330 FNPADLNTYS
+330 FDASDLNTYS
-340 RMFGNQIY
+340 RMFGNQIF
-348 DSQGNAHEL
+348 DSQGNMHEL

-379 PQLPESTTPLTANI
+379 PQQPESKAPLTANI
-393 VFDAHGSVAS
+393 VFDTHGSVVS
-403 LTGSPGL
+403 LTGSTGL
-410 SSSNG
+410 DSSNG
-415 SLLQLTGWSPTMVVD
+415 NLLQLTGWSPAMVAS
-430 PGTSRERWITNGAA
+430 PGTEREHWISNGAA
-444 GSADGIT
+444 GSANGMT
-451 IDFTH
+451 IDFTN

-468 AYVDGNSAG
+468 AYVDGHSAG
-477 ELKSLGVGRDGILR
+477 ELKSLDVGRDGILR
-491 AGFTNGMTKDIG
+491 AGFTNGMNKDIG
-503 QVVLASFANPHG
+503 QVMLASFANPYG
-515 LQPRSDTRWT
+515 LQPRSDTRWA
-525 ATADSGVAEY
+525 ATADSGVADY
-535 DRPGVGTLGSIV
+535 DVPGIGTLGSII

>member
-1 MNCRQGKGVLMSFNT
+1 M
-16 AISGIHAANKRLEVA
+16 
-31 GNNIANV
+31 
-38 GTLGFKSSRAQFS
+38 
-51 ALYASAQLG
+51 
-60 AGGNAVGD
+60 
-68 GVRLAS
+68 RLAS

-477 ELKSLGVGRDGILR
+477 ELKSLDVGRDGILR

>member
-1 MNCRQGKGVLMSFNT
+1 MSFNT

-51 ALYASAQLG
+51 ALYSSAQLG
-60 AGGNAVGD
+60 NGNNAVGD
-68 GVRLAS
+68 GVRLAA

-84 VISSGNPLDMR
+84 VISSGNALDMR

-108 ALAYT
+108 SLAYT
-113 RAGAFLKDAENF
+113 RAGAFLKDAANF
-125 VVDSDGGRLQGYAAS
+125 VVDSDGGRLQGYAAN
-140 DRGEI
+140 DKGEI
-145 IRGIRTD
+145 ISGIRTD

-163 ATTRVAE
+163 ATTRVSE
-170 NINLDA
+170 NINLDS
-176 SLPSLARLPT
+176 SLPSLSRLPV
-186 FDPADPASYTRVT
+186 FDPANPATYTRVAG
-199 TRTIQDAGAS
+199 RTIQDVGIV
-209 PVPAADH
+209 PVQAADH

-223 KTEDNRWSMHVL
+223 KTEDNQWTMHVL
-235 VDGRNPVDPD
+235 VDGRNPLDPD
-245 SVAPLQVSLE
+245 SVTPLQVRVE

-261 LSYSGNSQHLRKVS
+261 LSYSDNNQHIRKIS
-275 DNEFALQGWVPAKEV
+275 DTEFALQDWVPARQV
-290 NGAWMANG
+290 NGVWLASG
-298 SANGGVVSL
+298 SLNGGTVSL
-307 PLDDAGVSLLDPA
+307 PLEEAGVSVLDPA
-320 DAVMHRPVPD
+320 DSVMSRSVPD
-330 FNPADLNTYS
+330 FDASDLNTYS
-340 RMFGNQIY
+340 RMFGNQIF
-348 DSQGNAHEL
+348 DSQGNMHEL

-379 PQLPESTTPLTANI
+379 PQQPESKAPLTANI
-393 VFDAHGSVAS
+393 VFDTHGSVVS
-403 LTGSPGL
+403 LTGSTGL
-410 SSSNG
+410 DSSKGN
-415 SLLQLTGWSPTMVVD
+415 LLQLTGWSPAMVAS
-430 PGTSRERWITNGAA
+430 PGTEREHWAPNGAA
-444 GSADGIT
+444 GSANGMT
-451 IDFTH
+451 IDFTN

-468 AYVDGNSAG
+468 AYVDGHSAG
-477 ELKSLGVGRDGILR
+477 ELKSLDVGRDGILR
-491 AGFTNGMTKDIG
+491 AGFTNGMNKDIG
-503 QVVLASFANPHG
+503 QVMLASFANPHG
-515 LQPRSDTRWT
+515 LQPRSDTRWA
-525 ATADSGVAEY
+525 ATADSGVADY
-535 DRPGVGTLGSIV
+535 DVPGIGTLGSII

>member
-1 MNCRQGKGVLMSFNT
+1 MSFNT

-60 AGGNAVGD
+60 AGQHAVGD

-84 VISSGNPLDMR
+84 VISSGNALDMR

-108 ALAYT
+108 SLAYT
-113 RAGAFLKDAENF
+113 RAGAFLKDAANF
-125 VVDSDGGRLQGYAAS
+125 VVDSDGGRLQGYAAN
-140 DRGEI
+140 DKGEI
-145 IRGIRTD
+145 ASGIRTD
-152 LQIDTSNVAAR
+152 LQIDTSNVGAR
-163 ATTRVAE
+163 ATTTVAE
-170 NINLDA
+170 TINLDA
-176 SLPSLARLPT
+176 SLPSLARLPA
-186 FDPADPASYTRVT
+186 FDPADPATYTRVA
-199 TRTIQDAGAS
+199 TRTIQDVGIT

-223 KTEDNRWSMHVL
+223 KTEANQWSMYVL

-261 LSYSGNSQHLRKVS
+261 LSYSGNDQHLSKVS
-275 DNEFALQGWVPAKEV
+275 DTEFALQGWVPATQI
-290 NGAWMANG
+290 NGAWAANG
-298 SANGGVVSL
+298 SLNGGAVSL
-307 PLDDAGVSLLDPA
+307 PLSDAGTSLLDPG
-320 DAVMHRPVPD
+320 DTVMHRPVPH

-340 RMFGNQIY
+340 RMFGNQIF
-348 DSQGNAHEL
+348 DSQGNTHEL

-379 PQLPESTTPLTANI
+379 PQNSASTAPLTANI
-393 VFDAHGSVAS
+393 VFDSHGTVAS

-415 SLLQLTGWSPTMVVD
+415 NQLKLTGWSPVMAVD
-430 PGTSRERWITNGAA
+430 PGTSRERWIANGAA

-456 LLQHNAASSRSS
+456 LLQHNAASSRSA
-468 AYVDGNSAG
+468 AYVDGHSAG
-477 ELKSLGVGRDGILR
+477 ELKSLDVGRDGILR

-503 QVVLASFANPHG
+503 QVMLASFANPHG

-535 DRPGVGTLGSIV
+535 DVPGVGTLGSIV
-547 SGGLEG
+547 SGALEG

>member
-1 MNCRQGKGVLMSFNT
+1 MSFNT

-60 AGGNAVGD
+60 SGQHAVGD

-84 VISSGNPLDMR
+84 VISSGNALDMR

-108 ALAYT
+108 SLAYT
-113 RAGAFLKDAENF
+113 RAGAFLKDAANF
-125 VVDSDGGRLQGYAAS
+125 VVDSDGGRLQGYAAN
-140 DRGEI
+140 DKGEI
-145 IRGIRTD
+145 ASGIRTD
-152 LQIDTSNVAAR
+152 LQIDTSNVGAR
-163 ATTRVAE
+163 ATTTVAE
-170 NINLDA
+170 TINLDA

-186 FDPADPASYTRVT
+186 FDPDDPATYTRVA
-199 TRTIQDAGAS
+199 TRTIQDVGIT

-223 KTEDNRWSMHVL
+223 KTEANQWSMYVL

-261 LSYSGNSQHLRKVS
+261 LSYSGNDQHLSKVS
-275 DNEFALQGWVPAKEV
+275 DTEFALQGWVPAAQI
-290 NGAWMANG
+290 NGAWAANG
-298 SANGGVVSL
+298 SLNGGAVSL
-307 PLDDAGVSLLDPA
+307 PLNDAGASLLDPG
-320 DAVMHRPVPD
+320 DTVMHRPVPD

-340 RMFGNQIY
+340 RMFGNQIF
-348 DSQGNAHEL
+348 DSQGNTHEL

-372 VLIDDRN
+372 ALIDDRN
-379 PQLPESTTPLTANI
+379 PQNSASTTPLTANI
-393 VFDAHGSVAS
+393 VFDSHGAVAS

-410 SSSNG
+410 SSNG
-415 SLLQLTGWSPTMVVD
+415 TQLKLTGWSPVMAVD
-430 PGTSRERWITNGAA
+430 PGTARERWISNGAA

-451 IDFTH
+451 IDFTR
-456 LLQHNAASSRSS
+456 LLQHNATSSRSA
-468 AYVDGNSAG
+468 AYVDGHSAG
-477 ELKSLGVGRDGILR
+477 ELKSLEVGRDGILR
-491 AGFTNGMTKDIG
+491 AGFTNGMTKSIG
-503 QVVLASFANPHG
+503 QVMLASFANPHG

-535 DRPGVGTLGSIV
+535 DVPGVGTLGSIV
-547 SGGLEG
+547 SGALEG

>member
-1 MNCRQGKGVLMSFNT
+1 MSFNT

-51 ALYASAQLG
+51 ALYSSAQLG
-60 AGGNAVGD
+60 NGNNAVGD
-68 GVRLAS
+68 GVRLAA

-84 VISSGNPLDMR
+84 VISSGNALDMR

-108 ALAYT
+108 SLAYT
-113 RAGAFLKDAENF
+113 RAGAFLKDAANF
-125 VVDSDGGRLQGYAAS
+125 VVDSDGGRLQGYAAN
-140 DRGEI
+140 DKGEI
-145 IRGIRTD
+145 ISGIRTD

-163 ATTRVAE
+163 ATTRVSE
-170 NINLDA
+170 NINLDS
-176 SLPSLARLPT
+176 SLPSLSRLPV
-186 FDPADPASYTRVT
+186 FDPANPATYTRVAG
-199 TRTIQDAGAS
+199 RTIQDVGIV
-209 PVPAADH
+209 PVQAADH

-223 KTEDNRWSMHVL
+223 KTEDNQWTMHVL
-235 VDGRNPVDPD
+235 VDGRNPLDPD
-245 SVAPLQVSLE
+245 SVTPLQVRVE

-261 LSYSGNSQHLRKVS
+261 LSYSDNNQHIRKIS
-275 DNEFALQGWVPAKEV
+275 DTEFALQDWVPARQV
-290 NGAWMANG
+290 NGVWMASG
-298 SANGGVVSL
+298 SLNGGTVSL
-307 PLDDAGVSLLDPA
+307 PLEEAGVSVLDPA
-320 DAVMHRPVPD
+320 DSVMSRSVPD
-330 FNPADLNTYS
+330 FDASDLNTYS
-340 RMFGNQIY
+340 RMFGNQIF
-348 DSQGNAHEL
+348 DSQGNMHEL

-379 PQLPESTTPLTANI
+379 PQQPESKAPLTANI
-393 VFDAHGSVAS
+393 VFDTHGSVVS
-403 LTGSPGL
+403 LTGSTGL
-410 SSSNG
+410 DSSKGN
-415 SLLQLTGWSPTMVVD
+415 LLQLTGWSPAMVAS
-430 PGTSRERWITNGAA
+430 PGTEREHWVPNGAA
-444 GSADGIT
+444 GSANGMT
-451 IDFTH
+451 IDFTN

-468 AYVDGNSAG
+468 AYVDGHSAG
-477 ELKSLGVGRDGILR
+477 ELKSLDVGRDGILR
-491 AGFTNGMTKDIG
+491 AGFTNGMNKDIG
-503 QVVLASFANPHG
+503 QVMLASFANPHG
-515 LQPRSDTRWT
+515 LQPRSDTRWA
-525 ATADSGVAEY
+525 ATADSGVADY
-535 DRPGVGTLGSIV
+535 DVPGIGTLGSII